1 MFSSSSVGPEIPAM
15 LIVAALIVTTLP
27 IYYTWYGMLNERFF
41 ISTFQPA
48 KGLRM
53 SPFLLMI
60 VILAICSLLFFPNLA
75 LATCGLGI
83 VLFLVMKFSMRN
95 KTMEKIPNYFIT
107 VFPIEFLGIFLFLNL
122 VMYMSGSLPHYLQ

>member
-83 VLFLVMKFSMRN
+83 VLFLIMKFSRRS
-95 KTMEKIPNYFIT
+95 KALKDIPNYFIRR
-107 VFPIEFLGIFLFLNL
+107 FPIEFLGIFLFLNIIMFL
-122 VMYMSGSLPHYLQ
+122 SDNIPQYF